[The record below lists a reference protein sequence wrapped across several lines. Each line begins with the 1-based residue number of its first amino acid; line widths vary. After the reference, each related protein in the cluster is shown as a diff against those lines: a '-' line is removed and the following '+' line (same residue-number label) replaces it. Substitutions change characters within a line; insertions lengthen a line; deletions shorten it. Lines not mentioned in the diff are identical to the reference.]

1 MPSIQTFSPSEFR
14 FYLKM
19 IPFSFGSNYTSHN
32 SDSKS
37 HNSDVLPQNSA
48 SIPFN
53 SLSPLKISDSKSHNS
68 NFPYNSDF
76 ISCNSVFCPQNRFY
90 FTSLI
95 LNLTIQTFPLRIPI
109 LYLRIPIF
117 PQNSDFIFHNSDSI
131 SCNSDVLIF
140 RFYISQ
146 FWQA

>member
-1 MPSIQTFSPSEFR
+1 MEACFCPQFR
-14 FYLKM
+14 
-19 IPFSFGSNYTSHN
+19 PFP
-32 SDSKS
+32 
-37 HNSDVLPQNSA
+37 PQNSDFISKWCLFPLDPIIHLTILILNLTIQMFFLRILLLYL
-48 SIPFN
+48 SIHFP
-53 SLSPLKISDSKSHNS
+53 PLKISDSKSHNS

-140 RFYISQ
+140 RF
-146 FWQA
+146 